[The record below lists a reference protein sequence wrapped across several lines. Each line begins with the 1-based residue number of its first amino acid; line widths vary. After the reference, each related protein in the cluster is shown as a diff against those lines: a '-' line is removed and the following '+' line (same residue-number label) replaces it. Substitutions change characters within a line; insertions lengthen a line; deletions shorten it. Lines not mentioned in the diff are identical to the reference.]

1 MAFFDV
7 DEFLV
12 LKKHATIDELLAQ
25 HLPRG
30 ALAISQHVF
39 GAGSTRMYAP
49 LPVTKRFVYRD
60 GVGSHDRHRNWGL
73 VKSIVK
79 CADYGDYPS
88 SPHSIK
94 TNRRTVGSNKV
105 WIDTNGKGTFYRQRQ
120 LRPAAGRRSYPPLQV
135 PVAQGIPLEI
145 MRSED
150 CGRQFQGVRRRQESL
165 QRAGARRHGVA
176 GAKEERASLCY
187 VRSIRGFHVGR
198 YREVLGNASGRHS

>member
-1 MAFFDV
+1 M
-7 DEFLV
+7 

-105 WIDTNGKGTFYRQRQ
+105 WIDTNGKGTFDSIGSVNSD
-120 LRPAAGRRSYPPLQV
+120 RPLD
-135 PVAQGIPLEI
+135 VAVIHHYKYLSPKEFHWK
-145 MRSED
+145 S
-150 CGRQFQGVRRRQESL
+150 CVRKTVDDNFKECD
-165 QRAGARRHGVA
+165 
-176 GAKEERASLCY
+176 GAKNPYRGRVHDDMAWRALKKN
-187 VRSIRGFHVGR
+187 VPR
-198 YREVLGNASGRHS
+198 YAMFDRFEDFM